1 MEAKIPLISLKDPPS
16 TDPSLKSIKC
26 PLCEG
31 ILYDPVYCTKK
42 RMNYCKQCYITQ
54 KGKILSL
61 TYDNLYNPSVKEAK
75 KNLNLYKYICPN
87 FDYQENQKEKE
98 YTYDE
103 LINHLIVCENNKIIC
118 PECGEET
125 FLKSLEN
132 NSRKNLEKVILW
144 NKILERELEYQKSR
158 IIQMEEEKKE
168 TKEIA
173 EKQEKKEE
181 KEEKEEKKV
190 EEKKPDPPKPK
201 VEKQKIQIVIK
212 KPPRKSAEIKPKN
225 IMKFKKGELPPIK
238 RKSRV
243 YEKKDMSPP
252 KVNLEKKNNFKKPKP
267 KEPFLDNSK
276 NTTLFDK
283 CPHFYGNYLPKFA
296 CCNKFYGCYLCH
308 NEKED
313 HIYRFSNKVACLFC
327 KTVYAGK
334 NCPKCR
340 ANQLFQRKML

>member
-75 KNLNLYKYICPN
+75 KNLNLYKYVCPN
-87 FDYQENQKEKE
+87 FDFEENKKEKI

-103 LINHLIVCENNKIIC
+103 LINHLIICQNNKVSC
-118 PECGEET
+118 PECGSDT
-125 FLKSLEN
+125 FLNSLETR
-132 NSRKNLEKVILW
+132 SKKDMETILLR

-173 EKQEKKEE
+173 EKKVEVKKPAPKPIVKE
-181 KEEKEEKKV
+181 KE
-190 EEKKPDPPKPK
+190 KP
-201 VEKQKIQIVIK
+201 KQKIQIVEK
-212 KPPRKSAEIKPKN
+212 KPPPIKSAKPNSKKF
-225 IMKFKKGELPPIK
+225 MKFKKGDLPPIK
-238 RKSRV
+238 RKSKV
-243 YEKKDMSPP
+243 LEKKEIIPASPP
-252 KVNLEKKNNFKKPKP
+252 KIDFRKKNNFPKPKP
-267 KEPFLDNSK
+267 KQPFMDNSR

-283 CPHFYGNYLPKFA
+283 CPHFFGNYMPKFA

-308 NEKED
+308 NENED
-313 HIYRFSNKVACLFC
+313 HMYQFSNKVSCLFC

-334 NCPKCR
+334 TCPKCR
-340 ANQLFQRKML
+340 ANQLFQRKNV